1 MCRCVLPFSIA
12 RLCSPDLSVAE
23 MTFSL
28 ANVLNVGLVAL
39 YHINEIRRSAG
50 DVMSYTSYVRW

>member
-1 MCRCVLPFSIA
+1 MS
-12 RLCSPDLSVAE
+12 LCAAFLDLSVAE